1 MINMSEGS
9 AIPKPPRRI
18 RLGKLPYV
26 LGIGGTTESKDMKL
40 MFIEKATNRHYTFRI
55 ITDQENGRL
64 VFEMHTTDEEKKHKA
79 IQEGKPTKE
88 AYDTLIRM
96 ILDIKAL
103 QKDAEKIGKG
113 MADLAI
119 SKTVVLESNEI
130 FAGKTITPI
139 SKDNKLMELKK
150 GGKEGH
156 IDDEKLMTLV
166 SSIHG
171 VEDLDKQGYAAAAVQ
186 GANRTGFG
194 AVFKKKGKWYYLD
207 MMAYGKEALL
217 LFEPYLT
224 IEGKMTK
231 EEFINALKA
240 DSQLARLPA
249 SV

>member
-1 MINMSEGS
+1 MSEDS
-9 AIPKPPRRI
+9 ATPKPPKRI

-26 LGIGGTTESKDMKL
+26 LCIGGSKESKDMKL
-40 MFIEKATNRHYTFRI
+40 MFIEKATNKHYTFRTI
-55 ITDQENGRL
+55 VDQENGSL
-64 VFEMHTTDEEKKHKA
+64 TFEMHATDEEIKHKA

-88 AYDTLIRM
+88 AHDTLIRM

-103 QKDAEKIGKG
+103 QKDAEKIIGKG
-113 MADLAI
+113 MVDLAI
-119 SKTVVLESNEI
+119 SKAVVVESNEI
-130 FAGKTITPI
+130 FAGKIITPI

-156 IDDEKLMTLV
+156 IDDEKLMALV

-171 VEDLDKQGYAAAAVQ
+171 VKDLDKQGYAAATVQ

-194 AVFKKKGKWYYLD
+194 AVFKKEGKWHYLD
-207 MMAYGKEALL
+207 MMTCGNEALL
-217 LFEPYLT
+217 LFEPYLI

-240 DSQLARLPA
+240 DTQLARLPA
-249 SV
+249 PV